1 MLVLGDLKM
10 QPEVTIHTIRDN
22 LKNTIAGKQML
33 LDELAASKNWEHGV
47 MRDFLAVNLAEL
59 SRILEDV
66 ETCCEWW
73 YQRVSI

>member
-1 MLVLGDLKM
+1 MN
-10 QPEVTIHTIRDN
+10 IYTIRHN

-33 LDELAASKNWEHGV
+33 LDELSASRKWEHGV

-66 ETCCEWW
+66 ETCCETW